1 MEHPEIIIIPIMFGV
16 IFGIFYLFISARNK
30 ERLALIDKGADASIF
45 YGKSSRITPI
55 WKVIVIN
62 IATLMMGIGLGIF
75 LAGILISLGM
85 DNEIA
90 EPGAGFF
97 MAGAGLLTGFF
108 ITKKMTENKE

>member
-1 MEHPEIIIIPIMFGV
+1 MQHPEIIVIPVMFGV

-30 ERLALIDKGADASIF
+30 ERLALIEKGAEASIF
-45 YGKSSRITPI
+45 YGKKGRVTPI

-62 IATLMMGIGLGIF
+62 LATLLMGIGLGIF
-75 LAGILISLGM
+75 TAGIFTALGM
-85 DNEIA
+85 EENIA

-108 ITKKMTENKE
+108 ITKKMTEHQE